1 MTMRGLVLGN
11 SHTACLREAWRVTG
25 SEEAFTLGFLAAHKE
40 LMSGLQFADGRA
52 DAGTPELRKTLARL
66 GMATGFELTDYDFFV
81 VTACQVSMFRAAGAA
96 RQMTVWPHQGG
107 SQTLVSNPAF
117 VSALADDLRTTTAWQ
132 IIEGLLETDAPILL
146 LPQPHPHESVLNA
159 DTRFPGF
166 RNAVHGGRA
175 DWLAG
180 RFRAACDV
188 AVAGKARVLHQP
200 LKTVSN
206 HICTADSYQ
215 AGSIRL
221 SSGHHEHEAS
231 DILHANVQYGTLQ
244 LAQIRDALEATQ

>member
-1 MTMRGLVLGN
+1 MTRRGLVLGN
-11 SHTACLREAWRVTG
+11 SHTACLREAWRTASG
-25 SEEAFTLGFLAAHKE
+25 APFTLDFLAAHKE
-40 LMSGLQFADGRA
+40 LMSGLQFAGGRA
-52 DAGTPELRKTLARL
+52 DAGTPELGKTLARL
-66 GMATGFELTDYDFFV
+66 GMATGFELTDYDFYV

-96 RQMTVWPHQGG
+96 RQMAVWPNYEGP
-107 SQTLVSNPAF
+107 QTLVSNPAF
-117 VSALADDLRTTTAWQ
+117 VAALADDLRTTTAWQ
-132 IIEGLLETDAPILL
+132 IIEGLSEAGAPILL

-166 RNAVHGGRA
+166 RNAVRSGRA

-180 RFRAACDV
+180 QFRAACDV
-188 AVAGKARVLHQP
+188 AMAGKARVLHQP
-200 LKTVSN
+200 LNTVSN

-244 LAQIRDALEATQ
+244 LAQVREALEAVE